1 MANNNGYMAT
11 IGVDTSGFDTAL
23 RDLTRELGQ
32 IDRALQNDAQNT
44 TLLSQRYTVLQEAA
58 TQTAA
63 RLQQLQDAGTA
74 AQQAL
79 NAGQLDPA
87 QYRAYQREVEITTQR
102 LADLQAQMNAMGAG
116 GTGNGNGNGQG
127 SGGLPD
133 AQQLANYAE
142 GLQKIAGYADKA
154 ADALADA
161 FLGAVKSVG
170 GYIANMAQEASD
182 LYGNYQQLVGGVETL
197 FGDDY
202 QTVLTNADNAFRN
215 MGISANEY
223 METATSFAASLVSSL
238 DGDTAQ
244 AAKSVDLA
252 LQDMA
257 DNSNKM
263 GTAMQSIQNAYQG
276 FAKQQY
282 QLLDNLMLGYG
293 GTKGEMERLLKDAQ
307 ALTGVKYDIS
317 SLDDIIN
324 AIHVIQT
331 DIGITGTTAEE
342 ANKTIEGS
350 ANAVKAAWTNL
361 LTAMGDPSNQQGIN
375 AATDRLGQMVQDF
388 VDTAITSIDN
398 MMPSIEA
405 AILGMGDV
413 IEKLAPIIRENL
425 PRLIDDITP
434 ALTEALSTLLGVA
447 SEVVSQNLPIL
458 IDTVKQALREIWNN
472 TDSNVKGVVATVA
485 AAWAGLKS
493 LGIASSITSLITQ
506 LGGTNGLAGGLQTI
520 SNVLNTDV
528 MPILGSFRNFLN
540 TDLSTAWANMGTSA
554 TTALNNIQ
562 TAINSTTGLLVAA
575 AVAIAAI
582 VKVSEELDT
591 ISQGMLA
598 ETTNEINAK
607 KRSEDIRKE
616 IEELNEMP
624 VSLEQYEKLKTA
636 LDDVRQAREEWAQS
650 YAKTNQRIVELE
662 GKTFMTAAETAE
674 LKKLQQERDTLDAE
688 YAALDLYEVQINN
701 RLEKYS
707 DEAIRN
713 LERTSE
719 AQANAL
725 KGVGKTSADTAG
737 EVLKNTNERWMEE
750 LTEEM
755 KNLDHL
761 LAIHQISEDDYW
773 TKRQEFLEKYR
784 VEEDEQWN
792 KWMDENIG
800 HYDKL
805 AEEEKKAQEKAE
817 KERQQE
823 AEKRKREQEK
833 KQREAE
839 QARKSALTQAFSDIA
854 HEAKMNDYDQGWI
867 LERQREYLDT
877 LDKSTDLYKEYD
889 RKWQE
894 DNKDWQDKQKEE
906 KQKAEKEAMD
916 AYFEKLEKTAEAN
929 GYSRE
934 WILEQQKA
942 YIDTLD
948 KSSQLYK
955 DAIEKWSDDT
965 EEFEKERDKER
976 QKLIDEGKSAAEK
989 LIAEYEKGQQSIMNA
1004 VNKPTKVTDINGNER
1019 LVFTDFQKKLQELR
1033 TYQKN
1038 LDKLG
1043 DLRLSEQHLKDI
1055 FSMDLDTRMK
1065 YVSELLRMSEGNRQ
1079 RYLNDYEAYYKA
1091 AGNVSQTEVDL
1102 SGKDD
1107 EILNEGIQK
1116 GLDKITGESKIAGKE
1131 AREAWLQG
1139 WKEGGGEFYEDMLP
1153 AFKEMD
1159 ATTRPDTMVTQV
1171 LQTAFGALS
1180 DKPLT
1185 INVAGTQAIKM
1196 TLGQLLTALKNSGG
1210 ALDV

>member
-11 IGVDTSGFDTAL
+11 IGVDTSGVDTAL

-63 RLQQLQDAGTA
+63 RLQQLQNAGTA

-102 LADLQAQMNAMGAG
+102 LQQLQDQMNAMGAG

-202 QTVLTNADNAFRN
+202 QTVLTNADNAFKN

-223 METATSFAASLVSSL
+223 METATSFASSLVTSL

-257 DNSNKM
+257 DNANKM

-276 FAKQQY
+276 FAKQNWTM
-282 QLLDNLMLGYG
+282 LDNLKLGYG
-293 GTKGEMERLLKDAQ
+293 GTKKEMERLLQDAQ

-331 DIGITGTTAEE
+331 NIGITGTTAEE

-375 AATDRLGQMVQDF
+375 AATDRLGQMVEDF

-458 IDTVKQALREIWNN
+458 IDTVKQALREIWNS

-520 SNVLNTDV
+520 NNVLNTDV

-582 VKVSEELDT
+582 VKVSEELNT

-598 ETTNEINAK
+598 ETTSEINSK

-725 KGVGKTSADTAG
+725 KGVGKTSADAVG

-817 KERQQE
+817 KERQQAE
-823 AEKRKREQEK
+823 EKRKREQEK

-839 QARKSALTQAFSDIA
+839 AEQRKQEQAKKDALKKFYDDLDIKA
-854 HEAKMNDYDQGWI
+854 GEDRFDEYDEEWVLLQ
-867 LERQREYLDT
+867 QKAYLDT
-877 LDKSTDLYKEYD
+877 LDKESDLYREYLK
-889 RKWQE
+889 KWQ
-894 DNKDWQDKQKEE
+894 DDWNSFQDKLDKEQK
-906 KQKAEKEAMD
+906 KAEEDRQNK
-916 AYFEKLEKTAEAN
+916 
-929 GYSRE
+929 
-934 WILEQQKA
+934 
-942 YIDTLD
+942 
-948 KSSQLYK
+948 
-955 DAIEKWSDDT
+955 
-965 EEFEKERDKER
+965 EKERIKKTNEER
-976 QKLIDEGKSAAEK
+976 KKLIDEGKSAAEK
-989 LIAEYEKGQQSIMNA
+989 LISEYEKGQQSIMNA

-1079 RYLNDYEAYYKA
+1079 WYLNDYEAYYKA